1 MDFHSFFYTQ
11 ISTAKSNLDTN
22 DAFNAGNAIGRLE
35 CLLTLATALN
45 NTEAMSGVSQLER
58 DALVGLLRSLNITG
72 FNRDA
77 LIRAFGGD
85 PDA

>member
-1 MDFHSFFYTQ
+1 MDFFRFFHTQ
-11 ISTAKSNLDTN
+11 ISTAKNSLSTN
-22 DAFNAGNAIGRLE
+22 DAFNAGNAIGRLD
-35 CLLTLATALN
+35 CLLTLATTLN
-45 NTEAMSGVSQLER
+45 NTKAMSGVSQLER

-72 FNRDA
+72 FNCDA